1 MSNCFATILYDEYNV
16 IEWRLKAM
24 DYDALWDFVKD
35 FTVLSFV
42 SAVAIILS
50 GGKGWVGYAEY
61 AVMGLMII
69 YMKRE
74 AIKKLIFE
82 YVEE

>member
-1 MSNCFATILYDEYNV
+1 
-16 IEWRLKAM
+16 M

-42 SAVAIILS
+42 SVVVIILS
-50 GGKGWVGYAEY
+50 GGKGWVGYTEY
-61 AVMGLMII
+61 AFMVLLIL
-69 YMKRE
+69 YMNRKLIE
-74 AIKKLIFE
+74 KLIFE